1 MEKELRI
8 LTGMSGAMP
17 IASGAPVTINASLNV
32 VSLIAGENG
41 ATITTIRL
49 QEIGSDREFEY
60 ADVDESFTWDGAI
73 LGAFDILQL
82 PDSYR
87 LKSIELSTVDIANEF
102 VNLMTTQRNFQA
114 NAKTLSTSDQMLQE
128 VLNIKR

>member
-1 MEKELRI
+1 MEKEMRI

-17 IASGAPVTINASLNV
+17 IASGSEVTINTKLNV

-60 ADVDESFTWDGAI
+60 ADVDESFTWDGAV
-73 LGAFDILQL
+73 LGAFDILQI

-87 LKSIELSTVDIANEF
+87 LKSIELSSGNLKGIFLSKIAF
-102 VNLMTTQRNFQA
+102 
-114 NAKTLSTSDQMLQE
+114 KE
-128 VLNIKR
+128 VV